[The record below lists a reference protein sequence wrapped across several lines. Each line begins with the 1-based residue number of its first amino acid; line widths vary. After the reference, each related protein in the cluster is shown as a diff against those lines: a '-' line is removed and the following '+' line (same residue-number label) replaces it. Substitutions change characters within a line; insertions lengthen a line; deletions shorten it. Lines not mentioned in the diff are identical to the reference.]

1 MNHNII
7 MLRMPP
13 HSSHLCQPLDLGVFS
28 ALKQAVTRE
37 ISKIMDYGVPT
48 IKKFEWAD
56 AYRLARPQAF
66 TEKNIKAG
74 FANAGL
80 YPLNRRRVISRL
92 RNTSSPKPDGNSN
105 SELVEISSSAFEK
118 VPDTPS
124 KLDSNVLREA
134 NAVLKTNIDAGVLNT
149 PIKSYI
155 GRLSS
160 LAEQLRAGFIVIQHQ
175 FIEQGRILKRRREQ
189 QNGKRVALEDEICM
203 TTPELL
209 AKAQAAE
216 MTSSRKQR
224 KTGGNSKQDVTSGVV
239 VQSVR
244 VVEYNEGTNALH
256 DGG

>member
-1 MNHNII
+1 
-7 MLRMPP
+7 MPP

-28 ALKQAVTRE
+28 ALKQVVTRE

-56 AYRLARPQAF
+56 AYRLARPRAF

-92 RNTSSPKPDGNSN
+92 RNISSSPEPDDNSN
-105 SELVEISSSAFEK
+105 SELVDISSFAFEK

-124 KLDSNVLREA
+124 KLDPNSLREA
-134 NAVLKTNIDAGVLNT
+134 NAALKTNIDAGVLNT

-175 FIEQGRILKRRREQ
+175 FIEQGKILKRRREQ
-189 QNGKRVALEDEICM
+189 QNGKRVALEDDICM
-203 TTPELL
+203 TTPAVI

-216 MTSSRKQR
+216 MASSQKRR
-224 KTGGNSKQDVTSGVV
+224 KTGGNSKKDVAPGVAA
-239 VQSVR
+239 QSVH
-244 VVEYNEGTNALH
+244 VVEYNEGINALH
-256 DGG
+256 NGG

>member
-28 ALKQAVTRE
+28 SLKQAVTRE

-66 TEKNIKAG
+66 MEKNIKAG

-92 RNTSSPKPDGNSN
+92 RNVSSPKPDDNSN
-105 SELVEISSSAFEK
+105 SELIETSSSAFEK

-124 KLDSNVLREA
+124 KLDSNILRKA
-134 NAVLKTNIDAGVLNT
+134 NAVLKTNIEAGILNT

-155 GRLSS
+155 SRLSS
-160 LAEQLRAGFIVIQHQ
+160 LAEQLRAGFIVIRHQ
-175 FIEQGRILKRRREQ
+175 FIEQGKILKRR
-189 QNGKRVALEDEICM
+189 
-203 TTPELL
+203 
-209 AKAQAAE
+209 
-216 MTSSRKQR
+216 
-224 KTGGNSKQDVTSGVV
+224 
-239 VQSVR
+239 
-244 VVEYNEGTNALH
+244 
-256 DGG
+256 